1 MNYVTRIYRAA
12 ETVDATTC
20 YKACAESERAI
31 AAATSEHWSLL
42 YLELVKAELPL
53 EEFRHE
59 VLRNIGAFIESY
71 LFPHLRELLIQVRLT
86 RGKMP
91 AYAQIA
97 RLKLGNVVNELHDTL
112 GMPDLIAPPPWG
124 IRLNQWRNIAQHY
137 RSCVRGNLIYGY
149 YGEPPNEQEVR
160 FSRSELSDAL
170 QRIYATTQAVSIARS
185 LFIIDNI
192 KAVSQHWPQDLT
204 LRDDAYILSLAT
216 RFATQGFRLA
226 DLQLSD
232 DSVTATVVEMS
243 EGPPDK
249 RMMHAS
255 QFVYPLWCTFKR
267 STVIIRYVDKTGQ
280 PRLTTEANGDDCKR
294 VADGVIPFFELA
306 NLVKFQ
312 LAEAGPTLSRCKT
325 RKNPLPST
333 ECLARQHHANEGR
346 GRNGVGTRRTLGSLR
361 IDCLSYQRCRPH

>member
-1 MNYVTRIYRAA
+1 VQGPPLAYTTREGRSPPRA
-12 ETVDATTC
+12 
-20 YKACAESERAI
+20 
-31 AAATSEHWSLL
+31 
-42 YLELVKAELPL
+42 
-53 EEFRHE
+53 
-59 VLRNIGAFIESY
+59 
-71 LFPHLRELLIQVRLT
+71 

-160 FSRSELSDAL
+160 FSKSELWDAL
-170 QRIYATTQAVSIARS
+170 QRIYAITQAVSIARS

-232 DSVTATVVEMS
+232 DSVTATVVEMF

-249 RMMHAS
+249 RMMQAS

-267 STVIIRYVDKTGQ
+267 STVIIRYVDKAGQ
-280 PRLTTEANGDDCKR
+280 LRLTTEANGGDCKR
-294 VADGVIPFFELA
+294 VADGAISFFELA

-312 LAEAGPTLSRCKT
+312 LAEAGDSKEE
-325 RKNPLPST
+325 KIS
-333 ECLARQHHANEGR
+333 
-346 GRNGVGTRRTLGSLR
+346 GTAS
-361 IDCLSYQRCRPH
+361 P